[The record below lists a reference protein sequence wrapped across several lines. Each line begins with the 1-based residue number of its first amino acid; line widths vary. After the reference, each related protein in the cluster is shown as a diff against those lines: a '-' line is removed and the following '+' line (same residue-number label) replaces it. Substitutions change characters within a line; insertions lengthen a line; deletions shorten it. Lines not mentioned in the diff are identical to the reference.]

1 MMNSLRDLTIYSKL
15 MLGFC
20 AILAVVIAAEAVAL
34 NIGLANTDPSAT
46 ATANSGDTDQQAI
59 AGPLLIPAIVTY
71 RDIVERPLFSDTRRP
86 QAAPEAAA
94 AATPAAVLN
103 TKWKLTGIVVAGEN
117 SSAHVVGIGDKKT
130 LRLQLGTMLDG
141 WRLEKVAADH
151 VEFGLSGRTATL
163 SLHDDEKPKIG
174 PIRR

>member
-1 MMNSLRDLTIYSKL
+1 MINSLRDLTIYSKL
-15 MLGFC
+15 MLGVC
-20 AILAVVIAAEAVAL
+20 ATLAIVIAGEAVAL
-34 NIGLANTDPSAT
+34 NFSFANTDASA
-46 ATANSGDTDQQAI
+46 AVTDDLHDASEQALG
-59 AGPLLIPAIVTY
+59 GPLRIPPIVTY

-94 AATPAAVLN
+94 AAPTAVLN

-117 SSAHVVGIGDKKT
+117 SSAHVVGIGDRKT
-130 LRLQLGTMLDG
+130 VRLQLGTVLDG

-163 SLHDDEKPKIG
+163 SLHDDEKPEIG
-174 PIRR
+174 PIRRR